1 MTGTRIYQ
9 RTQIAW
15 PTIAPLVIVGGGVV
29 PLFWRTHLVVP
40 MWIVAGAVV
49 VSLLLFAT
57 LTVTVT
63 SDGVEAAFGIG
74 VVRKRLMFGDV
85 VSFMPVRNT
94 WLHGWGIHYFPG
106 GVVWNA
112 SGLSAVEF
120 KLTSGRLVRMGTAE
134 PEAFAAAVAQ
144 ATGKT
149 ESAHDAVSGGMWT
162 ARHMFGLVAGLVALV
177 FAGWTIYEG
186 FQPPAV
192 TVGDTQFTVS
202 NGLYRNTVSYST
214 IRSIELDSELP
225 AIGMKT
231 NGFAA
236 RNTLRG
242 NFRVDTWGTA
252 RLYVNADVPPFVVV
266 DTGERHIAINFADP
280 MRTRGLYADLKSHIA
295 RNAKR

>member
-1 MTGTRIYQ
+1 MTGARIYQ

-15 PTIAPLVIVGGGVV
+15 PTIAPLAIAGGVIV
-29 PLFWRTHLVVP
+29 PIFWRTNLTVP
-40 MWIVAGAVV
+40 MWIVAGALS

-74 VVRKRLMFGDV
+74 VVRKHVRFDDV

-120 KLTSGRLVRMGTAE
+120 KLTSGRLVRIGTAE
-134 PEAFAAAVAQ
+134 PEAFAAAVEQ
-144 ATGKT
+144 ATGRR
-149 ESAHDAVSGGMWT
+149 ESAHEPFSGSMWT
-162 ARHMFGLVAGLVALV
+162 ARHMVGVAAGVIALF
-177 FAGWTIYEG
+177 FAGCMFYVG

-192 TVGDTQFTVS
+192 TVGETQFTVS
-202 NGLYRNTVSYST
+202 NGMYRNTVPYAS
-214 IRSIELDSELP
+214 IRSIEIGSGLP

-242 NFRVDTWGTA
+242 SFRVNTWGTA
-252 RLYVNADVPPFVVV
+252 RLYINADVPPFVVV
-266 DTGERHIAINFADP
+266 DTGEQHIVVNFADP
-280 MRTRGLYADLKSHIA
+280 GRTRALYADLKSHIA